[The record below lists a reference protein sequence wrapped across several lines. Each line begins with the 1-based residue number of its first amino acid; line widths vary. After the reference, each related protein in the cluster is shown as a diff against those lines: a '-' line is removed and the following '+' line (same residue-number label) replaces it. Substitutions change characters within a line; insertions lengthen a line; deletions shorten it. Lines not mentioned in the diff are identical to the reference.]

1 MSGNHSKHFV
11 LDTNVLLHNPNAL
24 FMFTDNEVVIPFDVI
39 EELDKF
45 KANSDDLGRNA
56 RTVIRHL
63 DQLRKLGKL
72 SDGVSV
78 AQTGGGGWGKLGEGQ
93 ERVPGSTI
101 DELYAKKQLKLETDP
116 ALNANEYVLLK
127 DSEEESHTAIA
138 RYRGDLEALVPM
150 RTRRGPV
157 FGIAPRNL
165 QQTMALDLLLDDSV

>member
-1 MSGNHSKHFV
+1 MIDNGHIKHFV

-24 FMFTDNEVVIPFDVI
+24 FMYKENEVVIPFDVI

-78 AQTGGGGWGKLGEGQ
+78 AQTGGRVRVILEEDQKLCAGLTADTPDNRIICCAASLQHEGKRVVFISKDINARIKSDSLGLVTEDFEAQKVDFEHLFTGFREVKVGGGA
-93 ERVPGSTI
+93 I
-101 DELYAKKQLKLETDP
+101 DELYSKK
-116 ALNANEYVLLK
+116 
-127 DSEEESHTAIA
+127 
-138 RYRGDLEALVPM
+138 
-150 RTRRGPV
+150 
-157 FGIAPRNL
+157 
-165 QQTMALDLLLDDSV
+165 